1 MITDAQLRIPK
12 STLSWRSFALRASL
26 PLGFAITCTILALLG
41 LLYLNQNSQL
51 TTLIYE
57 VQSLSAERRELQQAN
72 AALEYEIATLQSLSR
87 IREQALRLGLTETA
101 QIELL
106 AVAQPG
112 TPQVAQSRLADRP
125 TLAALFALSTE
136 QGDSWDTVREWGG
149 QLWLQFTRW
158 VTMTDASR

>member
-1 MITDAQLRIPK
+1 MTTDAQLRIPK
-12 STLSWRSFALRASL
+12 STLFWRSFTLRASL
-26 PLGFAITCTILALLG
+26 PLGFALTCTILALLG

-57 VQSLSAERRELQQAN
+57 VQGLNAERRELRQAN

-112 TPQVAQSRLADRP
+112 TPPVAQSRLADKP
-125 TLAALFALSTE
+125 TLAALFALSAE
-136 QGDSWDTVREWGG
+136 RDDSWGTLRAWSG
-149 QLWLQFTRW
+149 QLWSQFTEW
-158 VTMTDASR
+158 LKVPDDSR